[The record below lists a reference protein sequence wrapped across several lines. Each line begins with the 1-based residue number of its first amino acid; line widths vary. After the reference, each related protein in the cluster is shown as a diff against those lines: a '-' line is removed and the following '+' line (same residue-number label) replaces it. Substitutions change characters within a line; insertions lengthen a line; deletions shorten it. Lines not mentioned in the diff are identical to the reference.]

1 MFDGQRTERVD
12 VDVLDSKELVETRPS
27 SLFAIAAHVE
37 SAEGSQRA
45 GHGRPAVDGE
55 VASVEQPGDAVR
67 ASQIRGSCWAV
78 DLETRSM

>member
-1 MFDGQRTERVD
+1 MLTFFTRRNSSRPARPPS
-12 VDVLDSKELVETRPS
+12 LPLPLILNPSKGAR
-27 SLFAIAAHVE
+27 
-37 SAEGSQRA
+37 RA
-45 GHGRPAVDGE
+45 GHGRPAVDGD